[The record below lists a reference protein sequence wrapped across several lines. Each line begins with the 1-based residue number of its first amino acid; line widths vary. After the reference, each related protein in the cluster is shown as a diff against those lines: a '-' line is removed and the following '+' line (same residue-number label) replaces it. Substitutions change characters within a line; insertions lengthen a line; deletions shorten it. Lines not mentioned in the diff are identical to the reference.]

1 MASANVQ
8 VVPTAQPM
16 YMPVFWMVAHIMMKA
31 GLVMVDMMEAAK
43 LVMSLN
49 IVMVALSHSLLE
61 VMAMPDSKSYNI
73 LFKTL
78 LSTFEEKVWKEE
90 EKKEKNVHIIILP
103 IPIMNLMMMS
113 TVAPSSSGWAWST
126 WATCAETGEGQRRHC
141 AKGDCGRLEVKFKVK
156 QGDCDRLEVDALKFK
171 VKFKVKM
178 RSPECKVYNWE
189 PDLNVNIKMIN

>member
-1 MASANVQ
+1 MKTETNDSHLLYLLRGFLFIGVSLSKMASANVQ

-78 LSTFEEKVWKEE
+78 LSTFEEKV
-90 EKKEKNVHIIILP
+90 
-103 IPIMNLMMMS
+103 
-113 TVAPSSSGWAWST
+113 
-126 WATCAETGEGQRRHC
+126 
-141 AKGDCGRLEVKFKVK
+141 
-156 QGDCDRLEVDALKFK
+156 
-171 VKFKVKM
+171 
-178 RSPECKVYNWE
+178 
-189 PDLNVNIKMIN
+189 